1 MERAC
6 EISASMAMSALCGAK
21 SIYLL
26 TKIVGAEFDSQ
37 ALQSETGLTRKA
49 LYIRLSRL
57 QRAGIITRRNGK
69 YSLTSFG
76 KIVYHA
82 QDLIA
87 IALDNYWR
95 LSALDSLGML
105 RELPTTEYDKICE
118 KLLND
123 QQIKKAL
130 SQNAVQTEINQSAVC
145 MNQIFIKTQRSKN
158 HKGEFVE
165 A

>member
-1 MERAC
+1 
-6 EISASMAMSALCGAK
+6 MAMSALCDAK

-26 TKIVGAEFDSQ
+26 TKIVGGKFDSQ
-37 ALQSETGLTRKA
+37 ALLSETGLTRKA

-57 QRAGIITRRNGK
+57 LRAGIVTKRNGK

-87 IALDNYWR
+87 VALNNYWR
-95 LSALDSLGML
+95 LSALDSLGTL

-118 KLLND
+118 KLLSD

-130 SQNAVQTEINQSAVC
+130 SQNTSPITNKQSPICVNEIFVRPKRA
-145 MNQIFIKTQRSKN
+145 KE
-158 HKGEFVE
+158 EFRE
-165 A
+165 R

>member
-1 MERAC
+1 MARAY
-6 EISASMAMSALCGAK
+6 EISASMAMSALCDAK

-26 TKIVGAEFDSQ
+26 TKIIGAEFDSQ
-37 ALQSETGLTRKA
+37 ALLTQTGLTKKA
-49 LYIRLSRL
+49 LYIRLSRFL
-57 QRAGIITRRNGK
+57 RAGVATRRNGK

-82 QDLIA
+82 QNLIA
-87 IALDNYWR
+87 SSLNNYWR
-95 LSALDSLGML
+95 LSALDSLIML
-105 RELPTTEYDKICE
+105 DGLPTIEYDKICE
-118 KLLND
+118 KLLSD

-130 SQNAVQTEINQSAVC
+130 SQNTGQTENNQSC

-158 HKGEFVE
+158 HKGGSVE

>member
-1 MERAC
+1 MERADG
-6 EISASMAMSALCGAK
+6 ITTSMAMSALCDAK
-21 SIYLL
+21 CIYLL
-26 TKIVGAEFDSQ
+26 TKIVGAKFDSQ
-37 ALQSETGLTRKA
+37 ALLSETGLTRKA

-57 QRAGIITRRNGK
+57 LRAGIVTRRNGK

-87 IALDNYWR
+87 VALNNYWR
-95 LSALDSLGML
+95 LSALDSLGTL

-118 KLLND
+118 KLLSD

-130 SQNAVQTEINQSAVC
+130 SQNTSPITNKQSPACINK
-145 MNQIFIKTQRSKN
+145 IFIRTKKA
-158 HKGEFVE
+158 KEEFLE

>member
-1 MERAC
+1 MERAY
-6 EISASMAMSALCGAK
+6 EISASMAMSALCDAK

-26 TKIVGAEFDSQ
+26 TKIIGAEFDSQ
-37 ALQSETGLTRKA
+37 ALLKQTGLTKKA

-57 QRAGIITRRNGK
+57 LRAGIVTRRNGT

-130 SQNAVQTEINQSAVC
+130 SQNTSPITNKQSPVC
-145 MNQIFIKTQRSKN
+145 ITRFSYER
-158 HKGEFVE
+158 KGLRKSLVRHDN
-165 A
+165 

>member
-1 MERAC
+1 MLSIRDP
-6 EISASMAMSALCGAK
+6 K

-26 TKIVGAEFDSQ
+26 KKIAGAEFDSQ
-37 ALQSETGLTRKA
+37 ALLSETGLTKKA

-57 QRAGIITRRNGK
+57 LRAGVTTRRNGK

-87 IALDNYWR
+87 SSLNNYWR
-95 LSALDSLGML
+95 LSALDSLIML
-105 RELPTTEYDKICE
+105 DGLPTIEYDKICE
-118 KLLND
+118 KLLSD

-130 SQNAVQTEINQSAVC
+130 SQNTGQTENNQSC

-158 HKGEFVE
+158 HKGGSVE

>member
-1 MERAC
+1 MERAY
-6 EISASMAMSALCGAK
+6 EISASMAMSALSDAK

-26 TKIVGAEFDSQ
+26 TKIVGGEFDSQ
-37 ALQSETGLTRKA
+37 VLLSKTGLTKKA
-49 LYIRLSRL
+49 LYIRLSRFL
-57 QRAGIITRRNGK
+57 RAGIITRRNGT

-130 SQNAVQTEINQSAVC
+130 SQNAVQTENNQSAAC
-145 MNQIFIKTQRSKN
+145 MNQIFIKTQRAKN
-158 HKGEFVE
+158 HKGEYVE